1 MDNQKIMV
9 NDKEYETANLTD
21 EQHYLIR
28 QITDLSQQSDNHKFQ
43 LDQITVAQKVFTAQ
57 LTRLLEEPE

>member
-1 MDNQKIMV
+1 MDNQKIVV
-9 NDKEYETANLTD
+9 NDKEYETENLTD

-28 QITDLSQQSDNHKFQ
+28 QITDLSQQSDSQKFK
-43 LDQITVAQKVFTAQ
+43 LDQITVARQVFTAQ

>member
-9 NDKEYETANLTD
+9 NDKEYETADLTD

-28 QITDLSQQSDNHKFQ
+28 QITDLSQQSDSHKFQ